1 MTTRTA
7 EAFLHNHTFSTTE
20 TPIFLRMTDGHPYN
34 KVEIATPPTRVS
46 TRVREPR
53 NDKLI

>member
-34 KVEIATPPTRVS
+34 KVEIATTPTRVS